1 MGNKRVKMSRTY
13 KRQKTKYA
21 GVFYIETTT
30 NGRADKTF
38 YIRYKDEFLK
48 DKELRIGK
56 LSEGYNVNLCNAKRN
71 EILHK
76 IRHGEDL
83 PKIANRQTK
92 SKLTLG
98 QVATKYFEYREIH
111 NSARSNQNE
120 KYRYD
125 THLKPFFDH
134 KLLYTISIQE
144 IEKLQYE
151 KFKTLAPKT
160 VNHITTLLGT
170 IFNYAITKEL
180 YKGSNPILN
189 IKKLKIDNKRERF
202 LNTEEIKILI
212 DEVRDNELIYLFCL
226 LSLSTGARATTI
238 INIQKKHIDLNN
250 RTITLTD
257 FKNKSTYKGFMT
269 SDMVTILKDHI
280 STLKANDNI
289 LQINNKPISI
299 SQIQKR
305 LKPILDKL
313 FNEGLDVKDSKNRVV
328 IHTFRHSF
336 ASNLAIK
343 GTPIYTIQ
351 KLMNHRDINM
361 TLRYAKLSPDSGR
374 DMVDTVMSNVF

>member
-1 MGNKRVKMSRTY
+1 MGRKYVRR
-13 KRQKTKYA
+13 KTKYA

-48 DKELRIGK
+48 DKELRMGK

-83 PKIANRQTK
+83 PRIANKQNR
-92 SKLTLG
+92 SKLTLDE
-98 QVATKYFEYREIH
+98 VAIKYFKYRDLH

-120 KYRYD
+120 KYRYN
-125 THLKPFFDH
+125 THLKPYFDN
-134 KLLYTISIQE
+134 KLLFTISIQD

-151 KFKTLAPKT
+151 KLITLAPKT

-170 IFNYAITKEL
+170 IFNYAISKEL
-180 YKGSNPILN
+180 YKGSNPIVNL
-189 IKKLKIDNKRERF
+189 KKLKIDNKRERF
-202 LNTEEIKILI
+202 LNTNEIKTLI
-212 DEVRDNELIYLFCL
+212 DEVRNNELIYLFSL
-226 LSLSTGARATTI
+226 LALSTGGRATTI
-238 INIQKKHIDLNN
+238 ISIQKKHIDINN

-257 FKNKSTYKGFMT
+257 FKNNSTYKGFIT
-269 SDMVTILKDHI
+269 TDIASILKGQII
-280 STLKANDNI
+280 SLKANDYI

-313 FNEGLDVKDSKNRVV
+313 FNEGLDPKDSKNRVV

-351 KLMNHRDINM
+351 KLMNHKDINM

-374 DMVDTVMSNVF
+374 DMVDSMMKYII

>member
-1 MGNKRVKMSRTY
+1 MGRKY
-13 KRQKTKYA
+13 IRQKTKYA
-21 GVFYIETTT
+21 GVFYIESTT
-30 NGRADKTF
+30 NGRTDKTF

-83 PKIANRQTK
+83 PKIANRQIK

-98 QVATKYFEYREIH
+98 EVAIKYFEYRDLH

-120 KYRYD
+120 RYRYD
-125 THLKPFFDH
+125 THLKPFFDN
-134 KLLYTISIQE
+134 KLLFTISIQD
-144 IEKLQYE
+144 IEKLQHE
-151 KFKTLAPKT
+151 KLKTLAPKT

-170 IFNYAITKEL
+170 IVNYAITKEL
-180 YKGSNPILN
+180 YKGNNPIINL
-189 IKKLKIDNKRERF
+189 KKLKIDNRRERF
-202 LNTEEIKILI
+202 LSTEEIKTLI
-212 DEVRDNELIYLFCL
+212 NEIRDNELIYLFCL
-226 LSLSTGARATTI
+226 LSLSTGGRATTI
-238 INIQKKHIDLNN
+238 INIQKKHIDLDN

-257 FKNKSTYKGFMT
+257 YKNNSTYKGFIT
-269 SDMVTILKDHI
+269 SDMVTILKVQI
-280 STLKANDNI
+280 TTLKANDYI
-289 LQINNKPISI
+289 LQINNRQISI

-305 LKPILDKL
+305 LKPILDRL
-313 FNEGLDVKDSKNRVV
+313 YNDGLDAKDSKNRVV

-374 DMVDTVMSNVF
+374 DMVDCIMSNIL